1 MAERGGH
8 TYLTAQMSV
17 FMVFLWSSPST
28 CLPIGLRPG
37 GRGGPQTN
45 WKASA
50 IFGCT
55 AAVGLA
61 GYSRTRSF
69 CWHGPLL
76 KTFVSREEDYYY
88 KCLFVISE
96 WSKIVL
102 ALVSCLDHWTKKDRV
117 LLWTF
122 CNIVYHFFWK
132 CFGQKGEKSVEIF
145 FEKRKHREYWST
157 LD

>member
-1 MAERGGH
+1 MSNNGGERGS
-8 TYLTAQMSV
+8 YLPNGTNV
-17 FMVFLWSSPST
+17 CFHGFLWSSPST
-28 CLPIGLRPG
+28 CHPICLRPG
-37 GRGGPQTN
+37 RRGGPQTN

-61 GYSRTRSF
+61 GYSRTSSY

-96 WSKIVL
+96 WSKLVL
-102 ALVSCLDHWTKKDRV
+102 ALVRCLDHWTKKDRV
-117 LLWTF
+117 CF
-122 CNIVYHFFWK
+122 CGLFVILFTIYLEMRRTKRREKCGNIF
-132 CFGQKGEKSVEIF
+132 
-145 FEKRKHREYWST
+145 RKEEA
-157 LD
+157 